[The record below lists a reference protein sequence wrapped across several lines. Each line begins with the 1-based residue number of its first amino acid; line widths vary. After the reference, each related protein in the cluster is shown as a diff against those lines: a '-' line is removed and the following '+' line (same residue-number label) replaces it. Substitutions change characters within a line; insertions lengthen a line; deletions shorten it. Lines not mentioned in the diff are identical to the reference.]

1 MPRSTSPADSGAP
14 RGGRIGNLSIVARI
28 ILIGAIGI
36 VAAALVGGISILAQQ
51 SYSGRLDEVNSI
63 RQSAIVSSA
72 LGKVGA
78 DYSVAQAN
86 YALAVHRSGAARA
99 LAAGAPERAAYGKA
113 KETVQATL
121 GRMPT
126 AVLTPEEKTAFDSV
140 NAGWQQLFAL
150 DDKAVA
156 AYRGSEEPAAGD
168 TVLSR
173 EIAPLYTKTAADAGA
188 LNGAINKR
196 VAGIGAA
203 ADAQGIR
210 FRIAEVAVV
219 VLFGL
224 LLAFL
229 MTKIA
234 RGIKSDIAEMNGTL
248 AAVAQGDLTREPK
261 VSGNDELGAMAGS
274 LRSAVAHMR
283 ELVAGVS
290 GTSKALTDES
300 ESLRQVASE
309 SESNATNTVSRV
321 GDVSSQASELSTTV
335 ETLAAGTEQM
345 TASIQ
350 EIGRNA
356 QTAAGT
362 AATAVRVTEQ
372 TNETIAKLGESSA
385 EIGSVIKSITS
396 IAEQTN
402 LLALNATIEAARAG
416 EAGKGFAVVANE
428 VKDLAQETAAAT
440 EDISRRV
447 EQIQVDTE
455 AAVTA
460 ISEISQIIAHIND
473 AQSTIASAVE
483 QQTATTGEMGRNVS
497 DAAASARAISS
508 SVEQAARV
516 AGGSQSGAQSTAQS
530 AARIRE
536 RSDSLQALAA
546 AYRV

>member
-1 MPRSTSPADSGAP
+1 MPRSTSPADPGAP
-14 RGGRIGNLSIVARI
+14 RRGRIANLSIVARI
-28 ILIGAIGI
+28 VLIGAIGI

-51 SYSGRLDEVNSI
+51 SYSNRLDEVNSI

-78 DYSVAQAN
+78 DYSMAQAN
-86 YALAVHRSGAARA
+86 YALAVHRSGAPRA
-99 LAAGAPERAAYGKA
+99 LAAGAPEREAYGKA

-126 AVLTPEEKTAFDSV
+126 AVLTAEEKAAFDSV
-140 NAGWQQLFAL
+140 SAGWQQLFAL
-150 DDKAVA
+150 DDKTVA
-156 AYRGSEEPAAGD
+156 AYRSGGPAAGD
-168 TVLSR
+168 TVLSN

-203 ADAQGIR
+203 ADAQGNR

-219 VLFGL
+219 VLFAL

-234 RGIKSDIAEMNGTL
+234 RGIKNDVAEMNGTL
-248 AAVAQGDLTREPK
+248 AAVAEGDLTREPT
-261 VSGNDELGAMAGS
+261 VSGDDELGAMADS
-274 LRSAVAHMR
+274 LRLAVAHVR
-283 ELVAGVS
+283 ELVAGVTGAS
-290 GTSKALTDES
+290 SALADES
-300 ESLRQVASE
+300 ESLRQVAAE

-321 GDVSSQASELSTTV
+321 GDVSSQAADLSATV
-335 ETLAAGTEQM
+335 ETLAAGTEEM
-345 TASIQ
+345 TSSIQ

-356 QTAAGT
+356 HNAAGT

-372 TNETIAKLGESSA
+372 TNATIAKLGESSA

-428 VKDLAQETAAAT
+428 VKDLAQETATAT

-447 EQIQVDTE
+447 EQIQLDTE

-460 ISEISQIIAHIND
+460 ISEISQIIGHIND

-483 QQTATTGEMGRNVS
+483 QQTATTGEMGRSVR
-497 DAAASARAISS
+497 DAAETARAISS

-530 AARIRE
+530 AARMRE